1 MAQRFNSSITDA
13 TLVAQLNN
21 IHKAIVT
28 SPSIHADGPE
38 YDQTTLA
45 ELQITNWPASGS
57 APSTPSQAQDFLANA
72 KTYLNLHLGRSDADG
87 PYGTGIFAH
96 KVADVAHLISSTP
109 ASWAAA
115 ETALSEATRVM
126 VNEMSTDYEGHRSAA
141 ATTIHHIVD
150 TDHYIGQS
158 PLTFTGGEWNM
169 QKGVE
174 RINLLKQL
182 WNDHVTTY
190 AVNGVHSATD
200 AASVVAAANC
210 TYDSVAGTD
219 WYKVI
224 ALLTEMY
231 PKMNNHFA
239 NGTIHDHADT
249 RTITSPLPA
258 EPGDTYTL
266 VNEMI
271 TDYAAHIA
279 STTYHYG
286 ADSTNTVAT
295 AGPVSDL
302 ATLVTAA
309 QQFFVAIYGHARTAP
324 TSKAARLYP

>member
-1 MAQRFNSSITDA
+1 MAQRLNSSITDP
-13 TLVAQLNN
+13 TLVALLNN
-21 IHKAIVT
+21 VHKSIVT
-28 SPSIHADGPE
+28 SPVTHADGPE
-38 YDQTTLA
+38 YDQTSLA

-57 APSTPSQAQDFLANA
+57 APASPAQAQDFLANA
-72 KTYLNLHLGRSDADG
+72 KTYLNLHLGRNDSDG
-87 PYGTGIFAH
+87 TYGAGIYAH
-96 KVADVAHLISSTP
+96 KVADSVNTISSAP
-109 ASWAAA
+109 ASWTAA
-115 ETALSEATRVM
+115 EAALSEATRIM
-126 VNEMSTDYEGHRSAA
+126 VNEMSTDYEGHRSAP

-150 TDHYIGQS
+150 ADHYIGQS
-158 PLTFTGGEWNM
+158 PLTFTNGEWNM

-210 TYDSVAGTD
+210 TYDSVSGTD

-239 NGTIHDHADT
+239 NGTIHDVADT

-266 VNEMI
+266 LNEML
-271 TDYAAHIA
+271 TDYAAHRV

-295 AGPVSDL
+295 SAPVTDL

-309 QQFFVAIYGHARTAP
+309 AQLFTAIYGHARMAP